1 MKITFTTSDFNRRLC
16 NKYENGLSDD
26 DIIFIINTILL
37 EKINGTVFI
46 FENSASSKLSMFRLS
61 YKDDN
66 TIECNVDKNLVYKN
80 EDFNIRKDNEND
92 FNKFKELLNLL
103 A

>member
-66 TIECNVDKNLVYKN
+66 TIECSVDKNLVYKN

-92 FNKFKELLNLL
+92 FNKFKKLLNLL